1 MSSLKTFV
9 FCGLGTGL
17 LASPALTNP
26 LDLTMFMAGCAGLY
40 SAEVEHAWLMQD
52 PQSSALEDQRAEF
65 VAILE
70 ALTPADAEAGV
81 LAHRI
86 ETKKAHAQLLSLA
99 TFGAD
104 AHHAAW
110 AKRQSQYLN
119 ANCAERLLKS

>member
-1 MSSLKTFV
+1 
-9 FCGLGTGL
+9 
-17 LASPALTNP
+17 
-26 LDLTMFMAGCAGLY
+26 MFMAGCAGLY

-110 AKRQSQYLN
+110 AKRQSQYLK
-119 ANCAERLLKS
+119 ANCAERLLQS